1 MIAAALLLAAAPVT
15 LTADRGHKL
24 LFRFEPNDMGRAAFS
39 SEPLQLDGS
48 SLLMRRYETVIR
60 FTRVER

>member
-1 MIAAALLLAAAPVT
+1 MIAAVLLS
-15 LTADRGHKL
+15 K
-24 LFRFEPNDMGRAAFS
+24 AAFS

-48 SLLMRRYETVIR
+48 SLLMPRYETVIR